1 MKVSLVVVAGHGHL
15 ELVVSCGG
23 EQQGLDTSPSCIAKG
38 PIGLVAVEAGG
49 GKFYWKHYWL
59 NVFYFILSVE
69 KVRKVAPAQPK

>member
-23 EQQGLDTSPSCIAKG
+23 EQQGLDTNPSCIAKG

-49 GKFYWKHYWL
+49 GS
-59 NVFYFILSVE
+59 SVE
-69 KVRKVAPAQPK
+69 KVRKVAPHS